1 MPKTR
6 EITFDVNVDLAV
18 SDKTLGRCLRIV
30 EEWLEDHPDKTIV
43 VEEENGVRV
52 CLIAEREELDAEKQ
66 GA

>member
-1 MPKTR
+1 MAKN
-6 EITFDVNVDLAV
+6 EIKVDVNVEMAV
-18 SDKTLGRCLRIV
+18 SEKTLGRCLRIV

-52 CLIAEREELDAEKQ
+52 CLIAKKEELDAEKQ